1 MLESCWGLCSPVPH
15 IQHKYII
22 GSSNFFGHSTGRK
35 NRLNSPISLWNH
47 HVIIKTARTGSVD
60 TLPQNYQFRSLIQNW
75 KIHKN
80 PKSITLLSIQIYDF
94 LQITKNQYEN
104 FTNFVP
110 PVKFSYWF
118 SFSFYGFGILYI
130 FQIFCALAKSHSARF
145 SISCSFQSFFWST
158 SYNV

>member
-60 TLPQNYQFRSLIQNW
+60 TLPQNCQFRSHIPNW

-80 PKSITLLSIQIYDF
+80 QKSETLLYIQIYNF
-94 LQITKNQYEN
+94 YRLQKNQYEN
-104 FTNFVP
+104 FTNFVT
-110 PVKFSYWF
+110 PVKFPYWF
-118 SFSFYGFGILYI
+118 SFIFYGFGIFYVFKYFTLSKKQLYK
-130 FQIFCALAKSHSARF
+130 LLSLHYF
-145 SISCSFQSFFWST
+145 SST
-158 SYNV
+158 VLW